1 MTVNSE
7 QRLVFGNVLEDC
19 KDSVFDI
26 KPTYIITTF
35 LYYRRPVTLIKNF
48 IGAVREGGGA
58 GTTPQSQVC
67 PSSPTAPNEFFA
79 KCNWT
84 PSIKI

>member
-1 MTVNSE
+1 MTVNSA

-48 IGAVREGGGA
+48 IGAVGEGGGA

-67 PSSPTAPNEFFA
+67 PPLLPPMNFLLSVTGHLV
-79 KCNWT
+79 
-84 PSIKI
+84 